1 MLSPRWLPTGKLGT
15 GPALVLWWAF
25 MRRDRLDDFILAAQR
40 RVSSFAMSAE
50 RYRDYALDCIRVAQE
65 TDVPQIRVASLDM
78 AVRWLRLA
86 DQADKNSELDL
97 VYQSPPSPSRRVN

>member
-1 MLSPRWLPTGKLGT
+1 
-15 GPALVLWWAF
+15 